1 MSCETTYRMPALDLI
16 SCVLWVSRLSPQSHL
31 SVVKDIWQTSRQR
44 NATLGLTG
52 AVVFDGERFCE
63 LLEGPVLDISA
74 VYRDVEADPR
84 HTDLRVLHISS
95 LASPRRQKQ
104 WRSGY
109 CDAVA
114 LDPFCDEAGLQ
125 GEAAVAAFLALLPA
139 CNLSP

>member
-1 MSCETTYRMPALDLI
+1 MICEASHRMPALDLI

-63 LLEGPVLDISA
+63 LLEGPELDVLA
-74 VYRDVEADPR
+74 VYRDLEADPR
-84 HTDLRVLHISS
+84 HTGLRVLHTSS
-95 LASPRRQKQ
+95 ATSPRRLPN

-109 CDAVA
+109 CDATA
-114 LDPFCDEAGLQ
+114 LDPFCEEGGLQ
-125 GEAAVAAFLALLPA
+125 GEPAVSAFLELLPH
-139 CNLSP
+139 CELSP

>member
-1 MSCETTYRMPALDLI
+1 MFCETTRPMSATDLV
-16 SCVLWVSRLSPQSHL
+16 SCVLWVSWLAPETSV

-63 LLEGPVLDISA
+63 LLEGPVLDISE

-84 HTDLRVLHISS
+84 HTGLRVLHMSS
-95 LASPRRQKQ
+95 AGSPRRQTQ

-109 CDAVA
+109 CDAPA
-114 LDPFCDEAGLQ
+114 LDPFFDETGLQ
-125 GEAAVAAFLALLPA
+125 GDPAASAFLDLLPR
-139 CNLSP
+139 CDLSP